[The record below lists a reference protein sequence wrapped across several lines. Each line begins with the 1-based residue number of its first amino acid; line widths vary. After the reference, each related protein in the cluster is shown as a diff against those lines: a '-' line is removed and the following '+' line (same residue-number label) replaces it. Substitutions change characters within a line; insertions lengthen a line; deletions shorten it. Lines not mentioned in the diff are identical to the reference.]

1 MVEEKR
7 ARGRPAKAAGEKK
20 VANLTFRVRPQMRD
34 DLTAAAEASGR
45 SVSEEVEYRLARSFD
60 HEDIIS
66 QFIRA
71 TFGRNA
77 NYMLVRIMA
86 GVLSRLDAELG
97 GDWWETDR
105 GRVAAYIAFD
115 DLTKAWIRP
124 PGETMLTKS
133 EFAEA
138 EELAER
144 ALRESEREMLSGF
157 FANPIPEKAKT

>member
-1 MVEEKR
+1 MEEKR
-7 ARGRPAKAAGEKK
+7 PRGRPSKAAGEKK

-60 HEDIIS
+60 REDIIG

-86 GVLSRLDAELG
+86 GVLSRLDEELG

-105 GRVAAYIAFD
+105 GRVAAYLAFD
-115 DLTKAWIRP
+115 DLTKKWIRP
-124 PGETMLTKS
+124 PDDTMLLKS
-133 EFAEA
+133 EYAEA
-138 EELAER
+138 EELAAN
-144 ALRESEREMLSGF
+144 ALKESEREMLSGF
-157 FANPIPEKAKT
+157 FLNPAPDKAKA